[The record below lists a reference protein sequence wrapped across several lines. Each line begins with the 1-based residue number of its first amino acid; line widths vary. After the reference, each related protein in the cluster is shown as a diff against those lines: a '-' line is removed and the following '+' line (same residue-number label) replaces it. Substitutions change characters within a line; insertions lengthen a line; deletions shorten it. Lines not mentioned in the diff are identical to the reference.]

1 MLIINVKGK
10 NGIERALKEYKNKVY
25 KTRLHKEI
33 RERKE
38 YTKDSVKKR
47 EDKKNAI
54 YVNKKKNDL

>member
-38 YTKDSVKKR
+38 YKKDSVKKR

>member
-25 KTRLHKEI
+25 KTKLHQEI

-38 YTKDSVKKR
+38 YTKNSVEKR
-47 EDKKNAI
+47 EKKKKAI
-54 YVNKKKNDL
+54 YVNKKKNGL

>member
-25 KTRLHKEI
+25 RTRLHKEI

-54 YVNKKKNDL
+54 YVNKKKNGL